1 MLRLLPFHKLLA
13 LLMPLRYPCSLL
25 SSLLQLFLPM
35 LLMMPLSVLAL
46 GNFLLCDFAVLVHN
60 WY

>member
-1 MLRLLPFHKLLA
+1 
-13 LLMPLRYPCSLL
+13 MPLLRPCSLL

-46 GNFLLCDFAVLVHN
+46 GNFLLRDFAVLVYN
-60 WY
+60 WN